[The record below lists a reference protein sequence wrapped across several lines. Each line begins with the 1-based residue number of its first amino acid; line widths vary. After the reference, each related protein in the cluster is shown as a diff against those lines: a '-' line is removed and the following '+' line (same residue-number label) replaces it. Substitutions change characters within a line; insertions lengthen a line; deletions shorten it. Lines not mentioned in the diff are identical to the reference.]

1 MVDLDR
7 YANDDSGPLGQLKI
21 TVAQFFRVNGEG
33 TQHRGVVPDFS
44 LPVIQYR
51 RDQRESAQENALSW
65 SQIKAARYHSFST
78 NLVEDEHIRLIR
90 KRHTTRV
97 ANSAGFQ
104 YMIEKARLDLNAAE
118 KGSFSLLESRRR
130 TERTLQDQQ
139 TESLDTNFR
148 GSLTTDL
155 GSQTEIQDLAI
166 KEILLEAGRILVDML
181 ADVGSLPVLA
191 DRDLNNRVSTPASQ
205 QQVNN

>member
-1 MVDLDR
+1 
-7 YANDDSGPLGQLKI
+7 
-21 TVAQFFRVNGEG
+21 
-33 TQHRGVVPDFS
+33 
-44 LPVIQYR
+44 
-51 RDQRESAQENALSW
+51 
-65 SQIKAARYHSFST
+65 
-78 NLVEDEHIRLIR
+78 LIR

-130 TERTLQDQQ
+130 MERALQDQQ

-155 GSQTEIQDLAI
+155 GPQTEIQDLAN

-181 ADVGSLPVLA
+181 HDVGSLPVLA
-191 DRDLNNRVSTPASQ
+191 DRDLNNRLSTPVSQ